1 MDEKVVEE
9 VLWTDKAKS
18 TFDTVVNYLSI
29 EWSEKEVRNF
39 IQRTNNLISTIQ
51 YYPELFKLSQ
61 KRHHI
66 RIGLI
71 TKHTQLIYHYKPK
84 KRQIVILYFWGT
96 QQNPRKQKY

>member
-9 VLWTDKAKS
+9 VLWTDKAKA

-39 IQRTNNLISTIQ
+39 IQRINDLISAIQ

-61 KRHHI
+61 KRNNI
-66 RIGLI
+66 WIGLI
-71 TKHTQLIYHYKPK
+71 TRHTQLIYHYKPK
-84 KRQIVILYFWGT
+84 KRQIVILYFGGT
-96 QQNPRKQKY
+96 QQNPKKQK

>member
-18 TFDTVVNYLSI
+18 TFDTVVNYLSF
-29 EWSEKEVRNF
+29 EWSEKEVKNF
-39 IQRTNNLISTIQ
+39 IQRTNDLISAIQ
-51 YYPELFKLSQ
+51 YYPELFKLSH
-61 KRHHI
+61 KRNNI

-71 TKHTQLIYHYKPK
+71 TRHTQLIYHYKPK

-96 QQNPRKQKY
+96 PQNPKKLKY